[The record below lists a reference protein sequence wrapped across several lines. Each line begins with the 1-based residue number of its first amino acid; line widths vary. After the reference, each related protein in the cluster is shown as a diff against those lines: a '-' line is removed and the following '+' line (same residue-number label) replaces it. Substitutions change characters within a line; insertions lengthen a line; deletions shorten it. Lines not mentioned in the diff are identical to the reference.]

1 MWQLTTTSSAVFS
14 LGPAAL
20 AAAIAEI
27 EKECVKV
34 LAKAT
39 GNRDQREGRGRHLLA
54 GRTANHAAAPGRC
67 SWWAL
72 ESVA

>member
-1 MWQLTTTSSAVFS
+1 
-14 LGPAAL
+14 
-20 AAAIAEI
+20 
-27 EKECVKV
+27 V

-39 GNRDQREGRGRHLLA
+39 GNRDQREARGRHPLA